1 MIEENFLNREKYL
14 PMNIQETCRTP
25 NIQDQKRNSSNHIII
40 KTPNAQ
46 NKERILKAAKEKDQ
60 VTCKDKPIRIISDFS
75 PETIK
80 AGRSWADVIQ
90 TLREQHLPAKAV
102 YLLLS

>member
-80 AGRSWADVIQ
+80 AGRS
-90 TLREQHLPAKAV
+90 
-102 YLLLS
+102 